1 MKKTKNWR
9 SRIEKDFKSI
19 TIHQPEANFNLN
31 NLLRA
36 RRYKTFWRHDLLH
49 DDNQPNDTQLNDTQ
63 HNDI

>member
-1 MKKTKNWR
+1 M
-9 SRIEKDFKSI
+9 

-31 NLLRA
+31 NLLQGL
-36 RRYKTFWRHDLLH
+36 RYKTFWRHDVLH